1 VALAITAAVY
11 LPAVTYEFVY
21 DDRNQIVLSQPFFAW
36 RLVPHYFT
44 SDVWSHVLGR
54 VSNYYRPIFMT
65 WLMLN
70 GKMFGADPVFWHLG
84 AIALH
89 LAATGLVYCVARKL
103 LRDGMAAGIA
113 ALLFGIHPVHVEAVA
128 WVSGATES
136 LFATLAFGALLC
148 HMLWRE
154 APAVTAGRWR
164 IASVALFAGALFAKE
179 TALVLPV
186 LFCAYEWLFP
196 ADPAADSRLRRI
208 FWTIL
213 PQAAVIFVY
222 LGLRFNALHS
232 LFHATAVWTPAMIL
246 STLPLAMAF
255 YLRQLLLPVQ
265 FSLFYPWPRVTNPGI
280 ANFSIPLLSVIAA
293 VAILFAISRRSRQA
307 AFASLL
313 LTIPILPVLN
323 LRAVPV
329 DDFLHDRYLYLS
341 VAGLGLLAAM
351 AWQRLP
357 AGWLRVAAAA
367 VLGMYFAGATLYASH
382 MWKDNLSLYSRAI
395 EVAPG
400 NAMAQMYLGDELLK
414 RNRPADAL
422 PWLKKAAGTAD
433 DKYTVYVDTAWCYV
447 LIGDDRQA
455 RPYLQD
461 AIQTDPQRPL
471 GYRELALLEW
481 RQGRVDEAETQ
492 IRKALA
498 VRRTSGPAWLQYHSL
513 LATILERKGDLKG
526 ALEEYQAEL
535 REDPASEEV
544 MNRVQMI
551 SAKLGA
557 GGR

>member
-1 VALAITAAVY
+1 MALAITAAVY

-54 VSNYYRPIFMT
+54 VSNYYRPVFMT

-70 GKMFGADPVFWHLG
+70 AKLFGADRMFWHLS

-89 LAATGLVYCVARKL
+89 LAATALLYLIARKL
-103 LRDGMAAGIA
+103 LRDDMAAGVA
-113 ALLFGIHPVHVEAVA
+113 ALLFGIHPVHIEAVA

-148 HMLWRE
+148 HMRWRE
-154 APAVTAGRWR
+154 APAVTAARWR
-164 IASVALFAGALFAKE
+164 AASVILFAAAMFAKE
-179 TALVLPV
+179 TALILPV
-186 LFCAYEWLFP
+186 LFFAYEWLFAP
-196 ADPAADSRLRRI
+196 GAASSGRLRRVV
-208 FWTIL
+208 WVLL
-213 PQAAVIFVY
+213 PQAAVIFLY
-222 LGLRFNALHS
+222 LGLRITALHQLS
-232 LFHATAVWTPAMIL
+232 PAGAAWTPAMIVG
-246 STLPLAMAF
+246 TIPLALAF

-265 FSLFYPWPRVTNPGI
+265 LSLFYPWPPVANPGFT
-280 ANFSIPLLSVIAA
+280 NFSIPFLIVVAIAA
-293 VAILFAISRRSRQA
+293 ALFAISRRSRVA

-313 LTIPILPVLN
+313 LALPILPVLN
-323 LRAVPV
+323 LRAFSV
-329 DDFLHDRYLYLS
+329 DDFLHDRYLYVS
-341 VAGLGLLAAM
+341 AAGLSILLVM
-351 AWQRLP
+351 AWQHLP
-357 AGWLRVAAAA
+357 AGSLRLAVAA
-367 VLGMYFAGATLYASH
+367 VVCLFFAGVTLYSSR
-382 MWKDNLSLYSRAI
+382 MWKDNLALYSRAI

-422 PWLKKAAGTAD
+422 PWLKKALAAAD
-433 DKYTVYVDTAWCYV
+433 EKYNVNVDIAWCYV
-447 LIGDDRQA
+447 LMGDDRQA

-461 AIQTDPQRPL
+461 AIQNDPRRPL

-481 RQGRVDEAETQ
+481 RQGHVEEAETQ

-498 VRRTSGPAWLQYHSL
+498 VRHTTGPAWLQYHSL

-551 SAKLGA
+551 SAKLGVA
-557 GGR
+557 AR